1 MSTKLGINYTES
13 AGGIMIIG
21 GSCIEKEKN
30 VQACGQLTF
39 ERFFVFYFIGTIF
52 VKVERLI

>member
-1 MSTKLGINYTES
+1 MSTKLGINYIES
-13 AGGIMIIG
+13 AGGSVIIG
-21 GSCIEKEKN
+21 GSCIEKDKN

-39 ERFFVFYFIGTIF
+39 ERFFIFYFIGIIF